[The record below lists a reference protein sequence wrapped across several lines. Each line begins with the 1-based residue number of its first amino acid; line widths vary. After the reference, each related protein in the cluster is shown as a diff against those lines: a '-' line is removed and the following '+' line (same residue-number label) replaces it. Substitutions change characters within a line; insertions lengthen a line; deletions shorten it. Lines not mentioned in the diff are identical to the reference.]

1 MSFFEYT
8 PCTVI
13 PGLTSLTAPSVA
25 SGIFSEVAEV
35 IVPSKAAEG
44 EFEPLSALDSGL
56 IGASRW

>member
-1 MSFFEYT
+1 
-8 PCTVI
+8 VI